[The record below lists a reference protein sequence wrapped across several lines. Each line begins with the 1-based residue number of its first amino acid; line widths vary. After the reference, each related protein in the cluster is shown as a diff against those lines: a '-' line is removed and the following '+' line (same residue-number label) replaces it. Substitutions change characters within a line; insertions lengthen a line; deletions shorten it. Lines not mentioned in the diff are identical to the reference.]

1 MRNKP
6 KGMRF
11 FFLIKLNGGGGGGG
25 GVSKIRPQTPIVMH
39 IVNITSRFSDH
50 TSLYSIRIILVIN
63 T

>member
-6 KGMRF
+6 KGMQF

-39 IVNITSRFSDH
+39 IVNITSRFSV
-50 TSLYSIRIILVIN
+50 LVIIQVFIQYASY
-63 T
+63 

>member
-6 KGMRF
+6 KGMQF
-11 FFLIKLNGGGGGGG
+11 FFLIKLNGGGWGGEGC
-25 GVSKIRPQTPIVMH
+25 RPQTPIVMH

>member
-6 KGMRF
+6 KGMQF
-11 FFLIKLNGGGGGGG
+11 FFLIKLNGGGWGGGEG
-25 GVSKIRPQTPIVMH
+25 CRPQTPIVMH

>member
-6 KGMRF
+6 KGMQL
-11 FFLIKLNGGGGGGG
+11 FFLIKLNGGGGGG
-25 GVSKIRPQTPIVMH
+25 VSKIRPPTPIVIH

>member
-6 KGMRF
+6 KGMQF

-39 IVNITSRFSDH
+39 IVNITSRLSV
-50 TSLYSIRIILVIN
+50 LVIIQVFIQYASY
-63 T
+63 